1 MQSAFQNA
9 VANAYSF
16 GKVEQRSIMK
26 DLVATFEN
34 VESLPT
40 SVVILDASGTVLAVN
55 DTWKQFGKRNG
66 LRVRNFAIG
75 SNYLKFCRT
84 DEPHS
89 RRFVGELRA
98 LLAGKLDL
106 LTFIY
111 PCHSPTQERWFS
123 LIGLPLSL
131 DKPAGVALLHVNLTD
146 MILHPISKR
155 RTRAK
160 PATNLDAI
168 SDAVGRSVSET
179 LSSQLNTMFAGPP
192 APGKDAAHGET
203 NQNLIR
209 TRLSERQ
216 RQVLRLLGEGKTNK
230 EIAKTLF
237 LSPNTIKLHVSAIL
251 QRLKLK
257 SRTQAALLSS
267 TLHKQGS
274 VDLVGGDLSSWKKIC
289 SNAA

>member
-1 MQSAFQNA
+1 
-9 VANAYSF
+9 VANACSF

-55 DTWKQFGKRNG
+55 DTWKQFGKQNG

-146 MILHPISKR
+146 VILHPISKR

-160 PATNLDAI
+160 PATNLDSI
-168 SDAVGRSVSET
+168 CNAVGRSVSET

-192 APGKDAAHGET
+192 APGKAA
-203 NQNLIR
+203 
-209 TRLSERQ
+209 Q
-216 RQVLRLLGEGKTNK
+216 R
-230 EIAKTLF
+230 
-237 LSPNTIKLHVSAIL
+237 
-251 QRLKLK
+251 
-257 SRTQAALLSS
+257 
-267 TLHKQGS
+267 
-274 VDLVGGDLSSWKKIC
+274 
-289 SNAA
+289 